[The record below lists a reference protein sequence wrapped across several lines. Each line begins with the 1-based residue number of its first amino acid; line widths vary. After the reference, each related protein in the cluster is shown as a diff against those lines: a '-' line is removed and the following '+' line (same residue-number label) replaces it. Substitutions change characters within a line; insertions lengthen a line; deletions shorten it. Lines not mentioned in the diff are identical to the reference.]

1 MGCSESSSQI
11 EYSSYFTKLDTNK
24 PGESSVLLNISH
36 QSELLRSPSPEIWT
50 MVDWYKNV
58 FAKFTERP
66 MLGTRK
72 GNVYTWKTFKEIHE
86 LALNFGSGIEHL
98 GLCPEENQDGFDV
111 KFISLYSIN
120 REEWNIA
127 DIGCTLYKISNVP
140 LYDSLGKDHI
150 DFIFS
155 QTNLKTAVLSNNK
168 LSRIL
173 ELKKEGKCQSLQ
185 TIISMEDP
193 NNNQRAECQ
202 ELGVKLYGFNDII
215 SIGSENRKEIIQAQ
229 PKDLYSL
236 SYSSGTTGNPKGI
249 IITHENMVANL
260 AGLIE
265 IFQIT
270 CNDIHLSYLPAA
282 HIYEKVF
289 SNVFYYC
296 GGAIGF
302 YSGDPQKLREDMVV
316 LKPTVLACVPR
327 ILNRFSEIFR
337 ASVTNEP
344 EEKRKVIQKMIDE
357 KLERLRKYGDPTH
370 KLYDFLYFNKFKKLF
385 GGKIRFGT
393 TAAAPMNGQT
403 LDLIKIFF
411 CCNFIEGY
419 GQTEV
424 AGATTFTIQND
435 MRSGQIG
442 GPIGC
447 IKMKL
452 VDIPNMS
459 YTISNNPPSGEIC
472 VKGLSV
478 LPKYFKNQEATDE
491 VFDEEGWMHTGDVAI
506 LRDDG
511 CLAIIDRKKSFLK
524 LSQGEFVS
532 PERVENVYMQCGCV
546 SFVFAYGD
554 TFQNHL
560 VSVVVPD
567 RAFVEKEAQ
576 KHGIEKSWEDLC
588 KDPQIKKIVLEKMSE
603 TGNKLGLSSA
613 EKIRKTHLHP
623 VMITPDSGL
632 LTPTYKMKR
641 KELKEY
647 FANEIKQMYDDHH
660 HHPHNL

>member
-1 MGCSESSSQI
+1 MGSSESLSQI
-11 EYSSYFTKLDTNK
+11 EYPSYFVKLETNR
-24 PGESSVLLNISH
+24 PAESPVLLNVSH

-50 MVDWYKNV
+50 MVDWYDKV
-58 FAKFTERP
+58 LAKFSQRP

-72 GNVYTWKTFKEIHE
+72 GNIYSWKTYNEVYE
-86 LALNFGSGIEHL
+86 LALNFGSGIENL
-98 GLCPEENQDGFDV
+98 GLCPEENHDGFSV
-111 KFISLYSIN
+111 KFISIYSIN

-127 DIGCTLYKISNVP
+127 DIGCTLYRISNVP
-140 LYDSLGKDHI
+140 LYDSLVKDHI
-150 DFIFS
+150 DYIFS
-155 QTNLKTAVLSNNK
+155 QTNLKTVVLSSNK

-173 ELKKEGKCQSLQ
+173 ELRREGKGQSLQ
-185 TIISMEDP
+185 TIISIEDP
-193 NNNQRAECQ
+193 NDEQRAECQ
-202 ELGVKLYGFNDII
+202 NLNIKLYSFNEII
-215 SIGSENRKEIIQAQ
+215 AIGKENRKDIIRAQ

-236 SYSSGTTGNPKGI
+236 SYSSGTTGSPKGV

-260 AGLIE
+260 AGVIE
-265 IFQIT
+265 ILQIT
-270 CNDIHLSYLPAA
+270 CDDVHLSYLPAA
-282 HIYEKVF
+282 HIYEKVL

-302 YSGDPQKLREDMVV
+302 YSGDPQKLREDMYF

-327 ILNRFSEIFR
+327 ILNRFSEVFR
-337 ASVTNEP
+337 ASVSSEP
-344 EEKRKVIQKMIDE
+344 EKKRKVIQKMIDE

-385 GGKIRFGT
+385 GGKIRLGT

-411 CCNFIEGY
+411 CCNFIEAY

-424 AGATTFTIQND
+424 AGATTFTTQKD

-447 IKMKL
+447 MKVKL
-452 VDIPNMS
+452 VDIPDMLYS
-459 YTISNNPPSGEIC
+459 SSNNPPSGEIC

-478 LPKYFKNQEATDE
+478 QPKYFKNPEATAE

-511 CLAIIDRKKSFLK
+511 CLSIIDRKKSFLK

-532 PERVENVYMQCGCV
+532 PERVENIYMQCGCI

-567 RAFVEKEAQ
+567 RVFVEKEAQ

-588 KDPQIKKIVLEKMSE
+588 NDPLIKKLVLEKMSE
-603 TGNKLGLSSA
+603 TGKKLGLSSV
-613 EKIRKTHLHP
+613 EQIRKIYLHP

-632 LTPTYKMKR
+632 LTPTFKMKR
-641 KELKEY
+641 KELREY
-647 FANEIKQMYDDHH
+647 FVNEIKQMYNEHH
-660 HHPHNL
+660 HHTHTL